1 MSLSWMVRHS
11 RFREREARASTA
23 TTQAGFTFSHTARPT
38 PPLSLNTVRVLDEE
52 GERALGKPRGS
63 YVTLTLEG
71 LASREEGIFQP
82 TATTQAGFTFSHTA
96 RTTSPLSSP
105 VVPITSAAREA
116 TGRRAPKCSGIWRT
130 RCRVTSTF

>member
-1 MSLSWMVRHS
+1 MPVSLSWMVRHS

-23 TTQAGFTFSHTARPT
+23 TTHAGC
-38 PPLSLNTVRVLDEE
+38 
-52 GERALGKPRGS
+52 
-63 YVTLTLEG
+63 
-71 LASREEGIFQP
+71 
-82 TATTQAGFTFSHTA
+82 TFSHTA